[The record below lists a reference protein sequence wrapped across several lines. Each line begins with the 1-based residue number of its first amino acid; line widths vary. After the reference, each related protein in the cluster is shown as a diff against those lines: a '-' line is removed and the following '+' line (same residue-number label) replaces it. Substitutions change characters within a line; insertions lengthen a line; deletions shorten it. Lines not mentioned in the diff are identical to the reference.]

1 MKVRVGFFAAR
12 TLVSAALVVSFATAL
27 SLSAPAQAGA
37 ITRSQ
42 VISRGEQW
50 VKKRIGYSQS
60 RYYRGYRRDCSGFVS
75 MAWRLGHSYT
85 TRTIHRR
92 ATRIRVSSL
101 RPGDAVLIP
110 GRHVSLFAGWKN
122 KRARTYY
129 ALEQTTWGSH
139 AKKRVRRVPS
149 RARALRRRGLAAP
162 RRNVASVPA
171 SSPATTTDTP
181 PAVSAASVGSAPAA
195 EQQTR

>member
-1 MKVRVGFFAAR
+1 VKVHSSILTVRA
-12 TLVSAALVVSFATAL
+12 LVSAALVVAFATAL
-27 SLSAPAQAGA
+27 SLSAPAQAQA
-37 ITRSQ
+37 ISRSQ
-42 VISRGEQW
+42 VIKRGEYW

-75 MAWRLGHSYT
+75 MAWKLGHSYT
-85 TRTIHRR
+85 TGTISKR

-122 KRARTYY
+122 KRSRTYY

-149 RARALRRRGLAAP
+149 RARALRRRGLTAP
-162 RRNVASVPA
+162 RRTVASVPA
-171 SSPATTTDTP
+171 SSPTTTGTLP
-181 PAVSAASVGSAPAA
+181 VVSAASVGSAPAA